1 MDWLIDV
8 RKTFMLE
15 ITEFKLTQELI
26 SLTNA
31 IEQRLYKIKLA
42 LH

>member
-1 MDWLIDV
+1 MSEKAL
-8 RKTFMLE
+8 MLE
-15 ITEFKLTQELI
+15 VTEFKLKQGLI

-31 IEQRLYKIKLA
+31 IEQRLLEIKLA

>member
-8 RKTFMLE
+8 SKTFMLE

-31 IEQRLYKIKLA
+31 IEQRL
-42 LH
+42 